1 MIVTPQL
8 LSTGVSS
15 KADVSANWRAKKVRE
30 ASMHDMP
37 FGQVA
42 HPDSPPIPV
51 MTIDDLMER
60 YNSPSGKV
68 SPRLYKWWS
77 KADQQKDEKAIRVK
91 LPAPA
96 ESTIAP
102 VSKPKAKVAAAS
114 APPKSNSPLSE
125 RATNTDSNP
134 VAKPADAK
142 KATPK
147 GTPGAGKLL
156 KKSSSSIANAA
167 KATAV
172 AKAAPKLVPIT
183 EQATEA
189 SLIQ

>member
-1 MIVTPQL
+1 MVHRALGVRPPSADIDPFKPLVESALAAANNTLDTAQSDEATIKRLIETARYYGLEVRRPSDKSSTGSRIPSNESSALSSSASRMIVTPQL

-68 SPRLYKWWS
+68 SPRLYK
-77 KADQQKDEKAIRVK
+77 
-91 LPAPA
+91 
-96 ESTIAP
+96 
-102 VSKPKAKVAAAS
+102 
-114 APPKSNSPLSE
+114 
-125 RATNTDSNP
+125 
-134 VAKPADAK
+134 
-142 KATPK
+142 
-147 GTPGAGKLL
+147 
-156 KKSSSSIANAA
+156 
-167 KATAV
+167 
-172 AKAAPKLVPIT
+172 
-183 EQATEA
+183 
-189 SLIQ
+189 